1 MKDKHPKAR
10 AACWLEA
17 LADKG
22 EMIAGYPASVL
33 VADAWLGTE
42 PARYVAVVPD
52 PDNPFPRA
60 RQGEVGLLEG
70 WALARAVREVI
81 RRDAA
86 RSEKRPIVAII
97 DTPSQAYG
105 QREEAYGIHQSL
117 ASAVAA
123 YAEARLAGHPVIG
136 LIIGK
141 AMSGAFLAHGYQA
154 NRLIALDDPGVMIHA
169 MSKAAAARVT
179 MRTVEQLDALAQ
191 RIVPMAYDIG
201 SYAQLGL
208 LWRLVQVSRANEPS
222 REDVSLIK
230 QCLLDALA
238 DIRHDP
244 KQDLSSRFVSDEN
257 TIRQLSSKV
266 RQRLREVWA

>member
-1 MKDKHPKAR
+1 MTNKHPKAR
-10 AACWLEA
+10 AASWLEA
-17 LADKG
+17 LADQQG
-22 EMIAGYPASVL
+22 VMAGYPASVL
-33 VADAWLGTE
+33 VADGWLGDE
-42 PARYVAVVPD
+42 RARYVAVVPD
-52 PDNPFPRA
+52 PDSLFPRA
-60 RQGEVGLLEG
+60 RNGEVGLIEG

-81 RRDAA
+81 RLD
-86 RSEKRPIVAII
+86 SSQPKKRPIVAIV

-123 YAEARLAGHPVIG
+123 YAEARLAGHSVIG
-136 LIIGK
+136 LIVGR

-201 SYAQLGL
+201 SYARLGL
-208 LWRLVQVSRANEPS
+208 LWRLVKVSRPDQPS
-222 REDVSLIK
+222 SEDVALIK
-230 QCLLDALA
+230 QCLLAALA
-238 DIRHDP
+238 DIRQDP
-244 KQDLSSRFVSDEN
+244 NRDLSSRLVPDEAVM
-257 TIRQLSSKV
+257 RQLSSKV
-266 RQRLREVWA
+266 RQHLRAAWR